1 MTTLTHEPGRQI
13 RFWQR
18 PRFAIWLEGAALLIA
33 SPFLL
38 FPTFFTPM
46 TAAALV
52 ALGGV
57 WLWSALTRQ
66 EAILRPTPFDLVLLP
81 FGLAVVTGILAS
93 ADPDQTLSKATG
105 VILGLGVWR
114 FVVTFAADRSRVNL
128 ALAAYLALGTVLA
141 FAGFLGLTT
150 IPKVPL
156 LTALAPGQYWSP
168 PDWLGLETHP
178 NQLAGLLCLLL
189 PLMVA
194 LLTKWSALPPWP
206 RRMLALL
213 TLTNGV
219 ILVLTQSRGGWIGVG
234 AGLVALASLWAAVAP
249 PSPRRRVTRIALMAG
264 ALAVVAL
271 LITVGPERLQ
281 AFWLDPPTDTAV
293 GSLETLSYRQNLWP
307 GALQA
312 AEDFWLTGIGL
323 GAFREAAFRLYLLPD
338 TGGLDIG
345 HAHNIFLQVALDV
358 GVPGLVSYLAIL
370 AVAVA
375 SALSAARRSGS
386 LRPETLGLLAGL
398 VALHVYGMADALV
411 LGAKPGFLF
420 WYTLGLLAA
429 LAHVARQPDD
439 ACPID

>member
-1 MTTLTHEPGRQI
+1 MTTLTHEPGRRT
-13 RFWQR
+13 RFRQR
-18 PRFAIWLEGAALLIA
+18 PRFAVWLEGAVLLVA
-33 SPFLL
+33 APFLL
-38 FPTFFTPM
+38 FPTFYSPM
-46 TAAALV
+46 TAAALA

-66 EAILRPTPFDLVLLP
+66 EAIVRPTPFDLALLP
-81 FGLAVVTGILAS
+81 FGLAVVIGILAS
-93 ADPDQTLSKATG
+93 ADPEQTFSKATG

-114 FVVTFAADRSRVNL
+114 FVAAFAADRARVNA
-128 ALAAYLALGTVLA
+128 ALAAYVALGTGLA
-141 FAGFLGLTT
+141 IAGFLGLTT

-194 LLTKWSALPPWP
+194 LLANWRAMPPWP
-206 RRMLALL
+206 RRILAFL
-213 TLTNGV
+213 TLFNSV

-234 AGLVALASLWAAVAP
+234 AGLVVLAALWAAVAP
-249 PSPRRRVTRIALMAG
+249 ASPRRRATRIALVAG
-264 ALAVVAL
+264 ALAVAAL
-271 LITVGPERLQ
+271 LITAGPERLQ
-281 AFWLDPPTDTAV
+281 SFWLDPPTETAV
-293 GSLETLSYRQNLWP
+293 GSLETLSYRQDLWP

-338 TGGLDIG
+338 AGGLDIG

-358 GVPGLVSYLAIL
+358 GVVGLVSYLALL
-370 AVAVA
+370 AVAAA
-375 SALSAARRSGS
+375 SALSVARRSGS
-386 LRPETLGLLAGL
+386 LRPEALGLLAGL

-429 LAHVARQPDD
+429 LVYVARRPDG
-439 ACPID
+439 PRPTG